1 MHPYFQ
7 ITAFSFKLCDHTYT
21 CNSCINL
28 QPWLRAFP
36 PLIPLKGYCTI
47 LLCEW
52 EGGVALYQCY
62 FFVTTNL
69 PFFRYFFSSLTQMFI
84 YKDLVCLLM
93 LGLFFFKML
102 SVEDFM
108 PNPNLFCCNLNSILL
123 STAKV
128 GRFYSVLLYLCL

>member
-7 ITAFSFKLCDHTYT
+7 TTAFSVELCDHTYT
-21 CNSCINL
+21 CNSSVNL
-28 QPWLRAFP
+28 RPWLRAFP
-36 PLIPLKGYCTI
+36 PLIPLKGYCRI

-62 FFVTTNL
+62 FFITRSL
-69 PFFRYFFSSLTQMFI
+69 PFFRYFSSSLTQVFI

-93 LGLFFFKML
+93 LGLGLVFLKCY

-108 PNPNLFCCNLNSILL
+108 PNPNLFCCNLNS
-123 STAKV
+123 
-128 GRFYSVLLYLCL
+128 VLLEQLK